1 MTLSET
7 LVATIEQM
15 IDEKVNEK
23 LANIQTNNNQQQYF
37 NIGEAAA
44 YMHMGRTKFYQ
55 LRKIGEFSAPPIMR
69 NEQQFYKRADLDKY
83 MAEQKVKEMI

>member
-7 LVATIEQM
+7 LAATIEQM

-23 LANIQTNNNQQQYF
+23 LSKIHIDNDQQQYF

-44 YMHMGRTKFYQ
+44 YIHMGRTKFYQ
-55 LRKIGEFSAPPIMR
+55 LRTSGEFSAPPIMR

>member
-23 LANIQTNNNQQQYF
+23 LANIQTDNNQQQYF

-55 LRKIGEFSAPPIMR
+55 LRKSGEFSVSPITR